1 MLISWV
7 DIMVSWS
14 LTSNTAKSLRR
25 TQHWL
30 FNWNFYASSI
40 KLELHKDFSCTTIKF
55 TTKNLNHLP
64 SQSLPFEYI
73 HDTLHIMNTSAPLS
87 KLGTPGPY
95 HQVTLPFR
103 PRCTLAGSHPSDP
116 VNNPISTGSP
126 RSWMTSMSK
135 RQLWAISKG
144 MDVISEFS
152 LDGKR
157 PIEPEE
163 TLENYKK
170 HKIR

>member
-1 MLISWV
+1 
-7 DIMVSWS
+7 
-14 LTSNTAKSLRR
+14 
-25 TQHWL
+25 
-30 FNWNFYASSI
+30 
-40 KLELHKDFSCTTIKF
+40 
-55 TTKNLNHLP
+55 
-64 SQSLPFEYI
+64 
-73 HDTLHIMNTSAPLS
+73 MNTSAPLS

-103 PRCTLAGSHPSDP
+103 PRCTLAGSHPNDP
-116 VNNPISTGSP
+116 VKNPISTGSP

-144 MDVISEFS
+144 MGVISEFS
-152 LDGKR
+152 LEAKR